1 MGHFEKKIKVATG
14 EIPADIV
21 LKGGRIIN
29 VFTRE
34 IQNADIALSG
44 EYIAG
49 LGSYEGKAILDV
61 TNKYVLPGFI
71 DGHIHL
77 ESTMLAPY
85 ELSKALIKNG
95 TTTVIADPH
104 EIANVL
110 GEDGIRFY
118 LEQTEGLP
126 VDFYFM
132 LPSCVPATC
141 METAGAKLTAADLLK
156 FKSHPRVLGLAEM
169 MNSAGVLSADQD
181 IISKILLFKDTV
193 LDGHAPS
200 LSGKDLNAYVS
211 CGIRSDHEC
220 TQTSEALEKL
230 RLGMHLMIRE
240 GTQAKNLKTLA
251 PVGNSS
257 TAMQCSLVTDDLH
270 PHDLLIKGHMNYL
283 INRAVSEGIDSIS
296 AIVMATLSTARY
308 FGLRNVGAISPG
320 YIGDI
325 VVLSSLDPVCI
336 ETVIKKGVVVYSDG
350 ELRDQRMSLP
360 SPILFENTMHIKSY
374 DTGSFRIQS
383 QGDFIRTIRVVPD
396 QLLTI
401 QEHLRTPVHEG
412 NVISDPD
419 LDLLKLAVLER
430 HRESGNIG
438 IGMVQ
443 GFGMRKGALATSV
456 AHDSH
461 NVICVG
467 CTDDDMYTAVKC
479 IEDMGGGLAVVADG
493 RVLAKLALPLAG
505 LLSDLP
511 LAEVAEI
518 SESLRQA
525 AHELGC
531 QLKEPFMALSFLA
544 LPVIPELKITDMGL
558 FDVQS
563 FHHVPLFI

>member
-1 MGHFEKKIKVATG
+1 
-14 EIPADIV
+14 
-21 LKGGRIIN
+21 
-29 VFTRE
+29 
-34 IQNADIALSG
+34 
-44 EYIAG
+44 
-49 LGSYEGKAILDV
+49 
-61 TNKYVLPGFI
+61 
-71 DGHIHL
+71 
-77 ESTMLAPY
+77 
-85 ELSKALIKNG
+85 
-95 TTTVIADPH
+95 
-104 EIANVL
+104 
-110 GEDGIRFY
+110 
-118 LEQTEGLP
+118 
-126 VDFYFM
+126 
-132 LPSCVPATC
+132 
-141 METAGAKLTAADLLK
+141 
-156 FKSHPRVLGLAEM
+156 
-169 MNSAGVLSADQD
+169 
-181 IISKILLFKDTV
+181 
-193 LDGHAPS
+193 
-200 LSGKDLNAYVS
+200 
-211 CGIRSDHEC
+211 
-220 TQTSEALEKL
+220 
-230 RLGMHLMIRE
+230 
-240 GTQAKNLKTLA
+240 
-251 PVGNSS
+251 
-257 TAMQCSLVTDDLH
+257 
-270 PHDLLIKGHMNYL
+270 
-283 INRAVSEGIDSIS
+283 
-296 AIVMATLSTARY
+296 
-308 FGLRNVGAISPG
+308 
-320 YIGDI
+320 
-325 VVLSSLDPVCI
+325 
-336 ETVIKKGVVVYSDG
+336 
-350 ELRDQRMSLP
+350 
-360 SPILFENTMHIKSY
+360 MHIKSY